1 MVAVQAG
8 SPPRS
13 GVTSDTR
20 SPTVPHPTHVPLGRR
35 PRTWPTFRCSS
46 RVAMSGSD
54 AGLSGPL
61 GHPVRA
67 VQPGHCQCLASR
79 AASVHRS
86 AGCRS
91 PVPAVYRWWVPELSR
106 LRGLWENQHPIQS
119 ASSHLP
125 EASVG
130 RDGMRMDGAER
141 RRREFIRV
149 NHPDRGGD
157 PDAFIAGMRSFDAE
171 AGPLGTEPLPR
182 VVVVSHRSWLT
193 RLAIAVAQRLRHGKR
208 APRVR

>member
-1 MVAVQAG
+1 
-8 SPPRS
+8 
-13 GVTSDTR
+13 
-20 SPTVPHPTHVPLGRR
+20 
-35 PRTWPTFRCSS
+35 
-46 RVAMSGSD
+46 MSGDD
-54 AGLSGPL
+54 AAVWSA

-67 VQPGHCQCLASR
+67 VQPWTLAVSCVTGCIR
-79 AASVHRS
+79 AQVS
-86 AGCRS
+86 GCRS
-91 PVPAVYRWWVPELSR
+91 PVPPVYRWWVPELSR

-125 EASVG
+125 EAGVG
-130 RDGMRMDGAER
+130 RDGMRMDEAER

-157 PDAFIAGMRSFDAE
+157 PDAFIAGMRSFGAE
-171 AGPLGTEPLPR
+171 AGSLGTEPLPK

>member
-1 MVAVQAG
+1 MQPWAPQILSV
-8 SPPRS
+8 SC
-13 GVTSDTR
+13 VTGCIR
-20 SPTVPHPTHVPLGRR
+20 AQV
-35 PRTWPTFRCSS
+35 S
-46 RVAMSGSD
+46 RVQICGA
-54 AGLSGPL
+54 
-61 GHPVRA
+61 
-67 VQPGHCQCLASR
+67 
-79 AASVHRS
+79 
-86 AGCRS
+86 
-91 PVPAVYRWWVPELSR
+91 AVYRWWVPELSR
-106 LRGLWENQHPIQS
+106 LRGLWENPHPIQS
-119 ASSHLP
+119 LSIHLP

-149 NHPDRGGD
+149 IHPDRGGD

-193 RLAIAVAQRLRHGKR
+193 RLAIAVAQRLRHGNR